1 MATAMPRMIPTG
13 TNTCV
18 SSHRSSSH
26 PAPPH
31 TAIPES
37 IVPLIDQP
45 VSAPLPPR
53 AGCAGRGRGSPRGG
67 RSSAIALDTIK
78 PPVSGLS
85 RPSREGGSV
94 ERGGRRRWRDVV
106 DLAGPDPPQL
116 DRAPQQRT
124 DQDRPR
130 ERDDVEP
137 AVLRQ

>member
-13 TNTCV
+13 TNTFV

-37 IVPLIDQP
+37 IVPITDQP
-45 VSAPLPPR
+45 VSAPLLPR
-53 AGCAGRGRGSPRGG
+53 AACAGRGRGSPCGG

-85 RPSREGGSV
+85 RPSSGASV
-94 ERGGRRRWRDVV
+94 PRGGRRGGCDVV
-106 DLAGPDPPQL
+106 DLTGPDPAQL
-116 DRAPQQRT
+116 DRAPEQRA
-124 DQDRPR
+124 DDNGPR
-130 ERDDVEP
+130 QGDPVEP
-137 AVLRQ
+137 AVL

>member
-1 MATAMPRMIPTG
+1 MATDMPRRIPTG
-13 TNTCV
+13 TNTLV

-37 IVPLIDQP
+37 IVPMIDQP

-67 RSSAIALDTIK
+67 RSSAIAFDTIK

-85 RPSREGGSV
+85 RPPRGARSV
-94 ERGGRRRWRDVV
+94 QRGGWRGGWDVV
-106 DLAGPDPPQL
+106 DLARPDPPQL
-116 DRAPQQRT
+116 DPAPQQRA
-124 DQDRPR
+124 
-130 ERDDVEP
+130 DDDGPGQGDPVEP
-137 AVLRQ
+137 